1 MDKVDLQVE
10 YKDFF
15 EGLGDIGTY
24 TYKFF
29 DLFKVNLGNGEDD
42 SSSKG
47 RALSTTSSLGGGGDK
62 GNKLVKGLHW
72 SKDCSD
78 EDLSDEQLKEL
89 KTYLKQVKSWIRKEQ
104 KNIKASEC
112 RRKMWFFMQKLLEY
126 GAFTR
131 GERREMILWMDNFN
145 FLIGVKIV
153 HNQDD

>member
-1 MDKVDLQVE
+1 MDLQAE

-15 EGLGDIGTY
+15 EGLGDVATY

-29 DLFKVNLGNGEDD
+29 DLFKVNLGEGVDE
-42 SSSKG
+42 
-47 RALSTTSSLGGGGDK
+47 K
-62 GNKLVKGLHW
+62 GNKLTKGLHW

-78 EDLSDEQLKEL
+78 DELTDEQLKEL

-104 KNIKASEC
+104 KSIKASEC
-112 RRKMWFFMQKLLEY
+112 RRKMWFFLQKLLEI

-145 FLIGVKIV
+145 FLIGVKV
-153 HNQDD
+153 VEED

>member
-1 MDKVDLQVE
+1 MDLQAE

-15 EGLGDIGTY
+15 EGLGDVGTY

-29 DLFKVNLGNGEDD
+29 DLFKVNLGEGVDNE
-42 SSSKG
+42 
-47 RALSTTSSLGGGGDK
+47 

-78 EDLSDEQLKEL
+78 DELTDEQLKKL
-89 KTYLKQVKSWIRKEQ
+89 KTYLKQVKSWILKEQ

-112 RRKMWFFMQKLLEY
+112 RRKMWFFMQKLLEI

-145 FLIGVKIV
+145 FLLGVKIV
-153 HNQDD
+153 EDED

>member
-1 MDKVDLQVE
+1 MDLQAE

-15 EGLGDIGTY
+15 EGLGPVGTY

-29 DLFKVNLGNGEDD
+29 DLFRVNLGEGVDE
-42 SSSKG
+42 
-47 RALSTTSSLGGGGDK
+47 K

-72 SKDCSD
+72 SKDASE

-89 KTYLKQVKSWIRKEQ
+89 KTYLKQQKSWIRKEQ
-104 KNIKASEC
+104 TNIKASEC
-112 RRKMWFFMQKLLEY
+112 RKRMWFFMQKLLEF

-145 FLIGVKIV
+145 FFIGVKV
-153 HNQDD
+153 VDDED

>member
-1 MDKVDLQVE
+1 MDLQAE

-15 EGLGDIGTY
+15 EGLGDVGTY

-42 SSSKG
+42 
-47 RALSTTSSLGGGGDK
+47 K

-78 EDLSDEQLKEL
+78 EELTDEQLKEL

-104 KNIKASEC
+104 KQIKASEC
-112 RRKMWFFMQKLLEY
+112 RRKMWFFLQKLLEY

-153 HNQDD
+153 EDSDGE

>member
-1 MDKVDLQVE
+1 MDLQAE

-15 EGLGDIGTY
+15 EGLGDVGTY
-24 TYKFF
+24 TFKFF
-29 DLFKVNLGNGEDD
+29 DLFKVNLGNGEDE
-42 SSSKG
+42 
-47 RALSTTSSLGGGGDK
+47 K

-78 EDLSDEQLKEL
+78 EELTDEQLKEL

-104 KNIKASEC
+104 AKIKASEC
-112 RRKMWFFMQKLLEY
+112 RRKMWFFLQKLLEF

-153 HNQDD
+153 ENDTDE

>member
-1 MDKVDLQVE
+1 MDLQAE

-15 EGLGDIGTY
+15 EGLGDVGTY

-42 SSSKG
+42 
-47 RALSTTSSLGGGGDK
+47 K

-78 EDLSDEQLKEL
+78 EELSDEQLKEL

-104 KNIKASEC
+104 KQIKASEC
-112 RRKMWFFMQKLLEY
+112 RRKMWFFLQKLLEY

-145 FLIGVKIV
+145 LFNGVIIT
-153 HNQDD
+153 DDDD

>member
-1 MDKVDLQVE
+1 MEFAAE

-42 SSSKG
+42 
-47 RALSTTSSLGGGGDK
+47 K

-72 SKDCSD
+72 SKDASY
-78 EDLSDEQLKEL
+78 EELSDEQLKEL

-104 KNIKASEC
+104 KNVKASEC
-112 RRKMWFFMQKLLEY
+112 RRKMWFFLQKLLEF

-145 FLIGVKIV
+145 FVNGVKIV
-153 HNQDD
+153 EDED

>member
-1 MDKVDLQVE
+1 MDLQAE

-29 DLFKVNLGNGEDD
+29 DLFKVNLGNGEDE
-42 SSSKG
+42 
-47 RALSTTSSLGGGGDK
+47 K

-72 SKDCSD
+72 SKDAS
-78 EDLSDEQLKEL
+78 EEELTDEQLKEL
-89 KTYLKQVKSWIRKEQ
+89 KAYLKQVKSWLRKEQ
-104 KNIKASEC
+104 KQVKSSEC
-112 RRKMWFFMQKLLEY
+112 RRKMWFFLQKLLEM

-153 HNQDD
+153 DEDD